1 MINKFQYEHI
11 FNLFNSA
18 MIFVDSKLIPSRYTT
33 CLLDAD
39 TSEKARDQAGC
50 HSVELVLVVGIVAAD
65 AVVVDEAESSC
76 LRYLELDQTL
86 ALDSLL
92 TNAKRIL

>member
-1 MINKFQYEHI
+1 
-11 FNLFNSA
+11 

-33 CLLDAD
+33 CPLDAD

-65 AVVVDEAESSC
+65 VAVVDVIVVEAESSC

-86 ALDSLL
+86 LALDSLL
-92 TNAKRIL
+92 TNVKRIL